1 MNSRLSKKDKIVLFS
16 GILLILAI
24 IAFGYITFIQPLR
37 STIQQK
43 ELELDSQQKLLEVI
57 ESRDIESSGELL
69 ESSVML
75 QRHIPV
81 EPMLEQFILD
91 LEMAETVSNSHIL
104 SITFADEGEGG
115 EVPPTEQPA
124 QNTEPTQTSETSPM
138 LTKPEGIKA
147 ITIGLSIESESYYDL
162 EKFID
167 TLEKLDRIVEV
178 KSLSFSGPPEI
189 SSLGNDTNQT
199 KTSFQLSIAIYY
211 FPKLQDLVEDLPEI
225 DTESPGNKSNPL
237 SNFSDIPTEQDANN

>member
-1 MNSRLSKKDKIVLFS
+1 MTSRLSKKNKIILFS
-16 GILLILAI
+16 GLLLLLAF
-24 IAFGYITFIQPLR
+24 IALGYLTFIQPLQT
-37 STIQQK
+37 TIHQK
-43 ELELDSQQKLLEVI
+43 EMELVSQQQLLEVI

-69 ESSVML
+69 ESSVKL

-104 SITFADEGEGG
+104 SISFADEGEGG

-124 QNTEPTQTSETSPM
+124 QNTDTTQTPETSQM
-138 LTKPEGIKA
+138 LSKPEGIKA
-147 ITIGLSIESESYYDL
+147 ITIGLSIESDSYYDL

-178 KSLSFSGPPEI
+178 KSLSFSGPPEV
-189 SSLGNDTNQT
+189 SSLGENTNQT

-225 DTESPGNKSNPL
+225 QTESPGNKSNPL
-237 SNFSDIPTEQDANN
+237 SNFSDVPIDPDANN